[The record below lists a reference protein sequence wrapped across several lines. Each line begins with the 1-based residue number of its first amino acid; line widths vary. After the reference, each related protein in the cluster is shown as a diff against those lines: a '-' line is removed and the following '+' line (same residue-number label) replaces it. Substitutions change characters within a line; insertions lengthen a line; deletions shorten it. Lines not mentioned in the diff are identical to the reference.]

1 MKKRAFSYL
10 ILCFIIKKVP
20 KIIDIENLEILVS
33 NEKVKELIA
42 ISKDKFKLVLKV
54 FKNQIDAAKN
64 QTGID
69 FWLLFSTILIE
80 STPISW
86 N

>member
-1 MKKRAFSYL
+1 M
-10 ILCFIIKKVP
+10 P
-20 KIIDIENLEILVS
+20 KIVEIENLEILVS
-33 NEKVKELIA
+33 NEKIKELIT

-54 FKNQIDAAKN
+54 FKNQIDTAKN

-69 FWLLFSTILIE
+69 FELLFSTILIE
-80 STPISW
+80 NAPISW